1 MCRRNSVVIVFDR
14 RSRESKRRRDPKGSL
29 WCGVL
34 IRGKLLVL
42 TEVFGQMSA
51 NVMAKQTEQIS
62 ETDLSGELQ
71 SSKAQIR
78 RLTKAQA
85 EAEERVRYPHPM
97 SCIPCTN
104 P

>member
-1 MCRRNSVVIVFDR
+1 
-14 RSRESKRRRDPKGSL
+14 
-29 WCGVL
+29 
-34 IRGKLLVL
+34 
-42 TEVFGQMSA
+42 MSA

-85 EAEERVRYPHPM
+85 EAEERVRVAATKKVGVCC
-97 SCIPCTN
+97 SSD
-104 P
+104 